1 MMIPRKGST
10 YPNCHFFSYTVRTV
24 LFGELSP
31 LKNIIILCTPDI
43 SWHSATALYM
53 IEILWSQPSGDL
65 LPNVIMQTYTTRH
78 TICHLLLRHQK
89 PFRVMMRRGAGSGPK
104 LVTPDMG
111 SLGGGIPSNPIENG
125 HRNSGFTHWK
135 RRICPS
141 FFVCLPEGKES
152 HRIP

>member
-1 MMIPRKGST
+1 M
-10 YPNCHFFSYTVRTV
+10 YT
-24 LFGELSP
+24 
-31 LKNIIILCTPDI
+31 
-43 SWHSATALYM
+43 WHSVTALYM

-65 LPNVIMQTYTTRH
+65 LPNIIMQTYTTRH

-135 RRICPS
+135 WWICPS
-141 FFVCLPEGKES
+141 FFVCLPEGKEFRGF
-152 HRIP
+152 HRNIEIPWDFQVELKFDVLGNVRWFLIWKGKFV